1 MTLHLTCINIDFKTP
16 IMNQNPLKKQM
27 RLILGALLFAILIS
41 LVVPQSA
48 YSQQIIPD
56 EFKEMSKFFKEN
68 KQVNRVST
76 FKALQQLIKEKLT
89 DVVESDKEEG
99 AVMGTYT
106 TTSKELVSLL
116 GEPDRKVANTIWE
129 YQLNGSQKACKV
141 VIGINKH
148 GEVTFVTIKD
158 CQ

>member
-1 MTLHLTCINIDFKTP
+1 
-16 IMNQNPLKKQM
+16 MNQNPLKKQL
-27 RLILGALLFAILIS
+27 RHLVGAFLFAILIS
-41 LVVPQSA
+41 IFVPQSA

-56 EFKEMSKFFKEN
+56 ELKEMSKFFKEN
-68 KQVNRVST
+68 KQANRVNT
-76 FKALQQLIKEKLT
+76 FKSLQHLIKEKLT
-89 DVVESDKEEG
+89 DVNDEYKEEG

-141 VIGINKH
+141 VIGINKY

>member
-1 MTLHLTCINIDFKTP
+1 MNLSCINIELKTP
-16 IMNQNPLKKQM
+16 IMNQNPMKKQL
-27 RLILGALLFAILIS
+27 RFLFSSLLFVILIS
-41 LVVPQSA
+41 FVLPTNA
-48 YSQQIIPD
+48 FSQPEIPT
-56 EFKEMSKFFKEN
+56 ELKEASKFFKEN
-68 KQVNRVST
+68 KQSNRINT
-76 FKALQQLIKEKLT
+76 FKSLQHLIKEKLA
-89 DVVESDKEEG
+89 DVVDEEREEG

-129 YQLNGSQKACKV
+129 YQLNGAQKACKV
-141 VIGINKH
+141 VIGINKN